1 MLETVKMC
9 YNRVIKKKEAVHM
22 YGDIIRKIRKELKL
36 NQLEFAKGINVS
48 RSLVGGLEKEYTAL
62 TDRVKEDII
71 RVYNV
76 NPEYLESGIEPMFL
90 QEPRQREEIKRLL
103 PKLESLTVEQLESIE
118 RLIDVFKK
126 VGE

>member
-1 MLETVKMC
+1 
-9 YNRVIKKKEAVHM
+9 M